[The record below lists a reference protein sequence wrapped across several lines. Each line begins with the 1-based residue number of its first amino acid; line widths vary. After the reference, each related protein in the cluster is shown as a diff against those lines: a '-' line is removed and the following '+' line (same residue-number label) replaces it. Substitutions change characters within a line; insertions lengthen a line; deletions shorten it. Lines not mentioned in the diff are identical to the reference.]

1 MRLAHRQHPRGADTA
16 ERRQWWSPDYRLALV
31 TITLA
36 LVAAV
41 LVTAYG
47 GLHSPEGGR
56 KIVAI
61 SGSAGFVIFAVTAVH
76 SVSNQLTTFLA
87 VRLGTG
93 RAAVI
98 RLVVRL
104 VAYVLILLT
113 TLSLLAVPVGRLL
126 VGGAVTGVILGVAAQ
141 QSLANFFAG
150 IMLMFARPFA
160 VGDRIKVHSGA
171 LGGDYAGTV
180 TDMGLTY
187 VHLLGA
193 DGPALLPNAGVL
205 NAAVHP
211 RAGTTATQRAVPDTD
226 QRDAPATEQEPTC

>member
-1 MRLAHRQHPRGADTA
+1 
-16 ERRQWWSPDYRLALV
+16 
-31 TITLA
+31 
-36 LVAAV
+36 
-41 LVTAYG
+41 
-47 GLHSPEGGR
+47 
-56 KIVAI
+56 
-61 SGSAGFVIFAVTAVH
+61 
-76 SVSNQLTTFLA
+76 
-87 VRLGTG
+87 
-93 RAAVI
+93 
-98 RLVVRL
+98 
-104 VAYVLILLT
+104 
-113 TLSLLAVPVGRLL
+113 
-126 VGGAVTGVILGVAAQ
+126 
-141 QSLANFFAG
+141 
-150 IMLMFARPFA
+150 MLMFARPFA